1 MVWLKTANLAEST
14 LLADITNT
22 ATELS
27 VQAGHGTKFP
37 ADNFEVVVTLPDHS
51 NWEVMLC
58 TSRSTD
64 TLTVTRY
71 AGAVAHA
78 AGELVELRVTKKYIT
93 ELQDAQDTH
102 AGLTTGVHGVG
113 ELYIA
118 KSATDGLDMAAHAS
132 RHQFGGADA
141 LNIKDSI
148 FQATPR
154 IYKAWWDT
162 TGFIQNKDAEATI
175 ALNSAQLGMM
185 YLGTGAT
192 SGRKASVYAAVA
204 LYHANNDNYRTRFA
218 TKISTWAASQA
229 SQTIYVGCY
238 LTPTAPTATQNH
250 IGFVIEGS
258 ALYATN
264 ADGTTETKSAK
275 ILNTIQWGIY
285 NLYYVYK
292 GTNFI
297 KFYVNGS
304 LAATHTTNIPNNQ
317 YLKPLYYV
325 INSAAV
331 DKQIYCWPLVI
342 YQGAI

>member
-1 MVWLKTANLAEST
+1 
-14 LLADITNT
+14 
-22 ATELS
+22 
-27 VQAGHGTKFP
+27 
-37 ADNFEVVVTLPDHS
+37 
-51 NWEVMLC
+51 
-58 TSRSTD
+58 
-64 TLTVTRY
+64 
-71 AGAVAHA
+71 
-78 AGELVELRVTKKYIT
+78 
-93 ELQDAQDTH
+93 
-102 AGLTTGVHGVG
+102 
-113 ELYIA
+113 
-118 KSATDGLDMAAHAS
+118 MAAHAS

-148 FQATPR
+148 FQVTPYF
-154 IYKAWWDT
+154 YKAWWDT
-162 TGFIQNKDAEATI
+162 TGFTQGKDAEATI
-175 ALNSAQLGMM
+175 TLNGAILGAM
-185 YLGTGAT
+185 YLATGAT
-192 SGRKASVYAAVA
+192 SGRKASVYAAA
-204 LYHANNDNYRTRFA
+204 GIYHANDDAHRVRFA
-218 TKISTWAASQA
+218 TRIGTWAASQA

-275 ILNTIQWGIY
+275 ILDTIQWGIY

-317 YLKPLYYV
+317 SLKPLYYM
-325 INSAAV
+325 INSEAV
-331 DKQIYCWPLVI
+331 DKQIYCWPLLI